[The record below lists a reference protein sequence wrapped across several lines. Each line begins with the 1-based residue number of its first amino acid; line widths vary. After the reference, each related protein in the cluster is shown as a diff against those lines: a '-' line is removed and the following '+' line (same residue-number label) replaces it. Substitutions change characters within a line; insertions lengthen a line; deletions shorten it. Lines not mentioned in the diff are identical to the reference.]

1 MRLVITLVIA
11 LSSACATNSTV
22 GGGPASTGTRVNVAT
37 VRAEI
42 NQSIAATT
50 ADRNITSMG
59 KAAADKAVVFTTS
72 KAGVRAEEAWTKSD
86 AGWKLD
92 SSTPLDASVSSR

>member
-11 LSSACATNSTV
+11 LSAACATNSTV

-42 NQSIAATT
+42 NQTIASAG
-50 ADRNITSMG
+50 ADRSVTSMG
-59 KAAADKAVVFTTS
+59 KAAADKAVVFTTT
-72 KAGVRAEEAWTKSD
+72 KAGARAEETWTKSD
-86 AGWKLD
+86 AGWKLE
-92 SSTPLDASVSSR
+92 SSTPLGSSVSVR